1 MRYYAPSLW
10 EPPQSLFDT
19 LVWAC
24 TKATAI
30 LNLVKMAT
38 SSHRLFIGDAR
49 SMGDIPDHSVEL
61 VVTSPPY
68 WQLKDYGHPEQI
80 GFGGEYEDYIND
92 LNLVWMECERALKPG
107 CRMAINVGDQFA
119 RAIVYGRYKVVSI
132 QAEIIRFCETLGLD
146 YMGTIIWQKVTNT
159 NTTGGATIMGSFPYP
174 RNGIVKLDYE
184 HIILFRKAGKAA
196 IGDKAAAALS
206 IDDWNEYFSG
216 HWSFRGERQHSHLAP
231 FPVELPHRLIR
242 MFTFPG
248 ETVLDPFVGSGTTAV
263 AAHRLDRN
271 SIGYELNSGNVPLI
285 QKRMGD
291 GSVTVL
297 SSSPGQPP
305 ELPYHFVDP
314 HKLTQAIDPKKFR
327 FGSKIVISD
336 ERGSR
341 TYQITSVTPEGY
353 FVMDSGLI
361 VRPRGLTPPLDPR
374 LLVGLEV
381 ELKFG
386 SMQKNLDDAVDATAF
401 VGEMSL
407 ANYLLA
413 QCQTPT

>member
-1 MRYYAPSLW
+1 
-10 EPPQSLFDT
+10 
-19 LVWAC
+19 
-24 TKATAI
+24 
-30 LNLVKMAT
+30 
-38 SSHRLFIGDAR
+38 
-49 SMGDIPDHSVEL
+49 MGDIPDHSVEL

-80 GFGGEYEDYIND
+80 GFGGEYEDYVND
-92 LNLVWMECERALKPG
+92 LNRVWLECERALKPG

-132 QAEIIRFCETLGLD
+132 QSEIIRFCETIGLD
-146 YMGTIIWQKVTNT
+146 YMGTIIWQKMTNT

-184 HIILFRKAGKAA
+184 HIILLRKAGKAA
-196 IGDKAAAALS
+196 MGDKAAASLS

-216 HWSFRGERQHSHLAP
+216 HWNFRGERQHSHLAP

-248 ETVLDPFVGSGTTAV
+248 ETVLDPFMGSGTTAV

-285 QKRMGD
+285 QKRLGND
-291 GSVTVL
+291 SVTVQ
-297 SSSPGQPP
+297 SSLPGQPP

-314 HKLTQAIDPKKFR
+314 HKLTQAIDPKKLR
-327 FGSKIVISD
+327 FGSKIAISD

-341 TYQITSVTPEGY
+341 SYRITAVTPEGY
-353 FVMDSGLI
+353 LVMDTGLI
-361 VRPRGLTPPLDPR
+361 VRPRGLTSPLDPR
-374 LLVGLEV
+374 VLVGLEV
-381 ELKFG
+381 ELKIG
-386 SMQKNLDDAVDATAF
+386 SKQKNLDDAVDATVL
-401 VGEMSL
+401 VGETSL
-407 ANYLLA
+407 ADYLLA